1 MLAAGQGTNWCHHF
15 ARAPAEA
22 FTSSHWRAFAD
33 TLGID
38 LRSLPYSF
46 LVLARPGLP
55 PAAPR
60 DPAAVTRLLGRAR
73 QHKGFAQV
81 LGCDAEGVRELTLQ
95 KRDVPEVFKSLKD
108 EAESPLLRLRV
119 QGDRVR
125 AAEWWPALP

>member
-1 MLAAGQGTNWCHHF
+1 MRF
-15 ARAPAEA
+15 AQRA
-22 FTSSHWRAFAD
+22 
-33 TLGID
+33 GID